1 MVRLSRRRCL
11 HHCAS
16 SRFRR
21 RPQQIRA
28 LQIYNDG
35 FAVAL
40 VVSVSGCFY
49 NIHHACSEFGD
60 AVSFIPAYVKRILP
74 VGVLLLAPVAVF
86 LSAAAALS
94 VKFKDNAV
102 ASFSGLIF
110 LLFLPALGNY
120 YQTQALHRG
129 GELPWSYVVWS
140 FAAALPF
147 VVAFLLMGVF
157 FMRSKDVG

>member
-1 MVRLSRRRCL
+1 MNNLLNEIQKRLPGLSKGQQRI
-11 HHCAS
+11 ANFITS
-16 SRFRR
+16 SYEQAAFMT
-21 RPQQIRA
+21 A
-28 LQIYNDG
+28 
-35 FAVAL
+35 A
-40 VVSVSGCFY
+40 
-49 NIHHACSEFGD
+49 
-60 AVSFIPAYVKRILP
+60 KR
-74 VGVLLLAPVAVF
+74 GRN
-86 LSAAAALS
+86 SAAAALS

-157 FMRSKDVG
+157 LMRSKDVG